1 MTSFTARRYDNG
13 EPVRI
18 SLHYGQI
25 SEVEP
30 LWTREPVDDWPWVA
44 PAFFDLQ
51 INGYGGVWFADERLT
66 VEQVLEVLAD
76 YQTHGV
82 ARLFPTLITSSR
94 QALGHGFRTIR
105 AACEKEPWADRMVA
119 GCHLEGP
126 YISNIDGPRGAHPIQ
141 HVRSCDW
148 AEFEALNEASGRRIR
163 LVTVAAEAVGAVEFI
178 RQATAAGILVAL
190 GHQAADA
197 DQIRAAVD
205 AGARLSTHLGNGAAG
220 MLKRHPN
227 FLWDQLADDRL
238 TASVISDGHHL
249 PDAVLKTFVRAKTP
263 ERIVITCDASGL
275 AGQPPGVYET
285 AFGPFEVVP
294 EGKIVVAGQK
304 TLLAGSAQTT
314 EMCVGYM
321 VKAAGVTLGQACD
334 MAGRIPL
341 KLCGLETSGL
351 IAGAAADLVLFRF
364 DAKTGAVNIHKL
376 ITQKASA

>member
-1 MTSFTARRYDNG
+1 MALGRAGLLR
-13 EPVRI
+13 
-18 SLHYGQI
+18 
-25 SEVEP
+25 
-30 LWTREPVDDWPWVA
+30 
-44 PAFFDLQ
+44 PAD
-51 INGYGGVWFADERLT
+51 NGYGGVWFADEKLT
-66 VEQVLEVLAD
+66 VDQVLEVLAG

-94 QALGHGFRTIR
+94 QALEHGFRTVR

-126 YISNIDGPRGAHPIQ
+126 YISNVDGPRGAHPIQ
-141 HVRSCDW
+141 HVRPCDW
-148 AEFEALNEASGRRIR
+148 AEFDALNDASGRRIR
-163 LVTVAAEAVGAVEFI
+163 LVTVAAEAVGAIEFI

-190 GHQAADA
+190 GHQAAEA

-275 AGQPPGVYET
+275 AGMPPGVYET
-285 AFGPFEVVP
+285 AFGPFEVV
-294 EGKIVVAGQK
+294 EDGKIVVAGQR

-314 EMCVGYM
+314 EMCVGHM

-341 KLCGLETSGL
+341 KLCGLEATTL
-351 IAGAAADLVLFRF
+351 KAGAPADLVLFRF
-364 DAKTGAVNIHKL
+364 APATGALTIDRL
-376 ITQKASA
+376 LTQKTSA

>member
-13 EPVRI
+13 EPIRLSVHNDRI
-18 SLHYGQI
+18 AEI
-25 SEVEP
+25 EP
-30 LWTREPVDDWPWVA
+30 LWTRESLADWPWIA

-51 INGYGGVWFADERLT
+51 INGYGGVWFADEKLT
-66 VEQVLEVLAD
+66 VDQVMTVLAG
-76 YQTHGV
+76 YREHGV
-82 ARLFPTLITSSR
+82 SRLYPTLITSSR
-94 QALGHGFRTIR
+94 EALEHGFRTVR
-105 AACEKEPWADRMVA
+105 AACEKERWVDQMVA

-126 YISNIDGPRGAHPIQ
+126 YISDQDGPRGAHPIQ
-141 HVRSCDW
+141 HVRPCNW
-148 AEFEALNEASGRRIR
+148 AEFETLNAASGGRIR
-163 LVTVAAEAVGAVEFI
+163 LVTLAAEAVGSVEFI
-178 RQATAAGILVAL
+178 QRAVAAGMLVAL

-197 DQIRAAVD
+197 AQIHAAVD

-227 FLWDQLADDRL
+227 FLWDQLSEDRL

-275 AGQPPGVYET
+275 AGSPPGVYQT

-294 EGKIVVAGQK
+294 EGKIVVAGQR

-314 EMCVGYM
+314 ETCVGHM

-341 KLCGLETSGL
+341 TLCGLGPTTLKPGSK
-351 IAGAAADLVLFRF
+351 ADLVLFRVHPT
-364 DAKTGAVNIHKL
+364 TGALTVDQLVLK
-376 ITQKASA
+376 